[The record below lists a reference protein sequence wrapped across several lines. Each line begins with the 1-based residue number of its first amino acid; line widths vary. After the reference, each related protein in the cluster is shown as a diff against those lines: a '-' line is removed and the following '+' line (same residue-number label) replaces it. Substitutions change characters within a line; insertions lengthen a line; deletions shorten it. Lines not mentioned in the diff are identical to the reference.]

1 MIRRF
6 ESQVIVVTGIERAV
20 ARRVASKGAVIVIG
34 ARPEDVGR
42 ASRAVGTVPRF
53 T

>member
-6 ESQVIVVTGIERAV
+6 ESRVIVITGIGRAL
-20 ARRVASKGAVIVIG
+20 AQRVASKTAIVVIG
-34 ARPEDVGR
+34 ASREDVGR
-42 ASRAVGTVPRF
+42 ASRAVGTVPGF